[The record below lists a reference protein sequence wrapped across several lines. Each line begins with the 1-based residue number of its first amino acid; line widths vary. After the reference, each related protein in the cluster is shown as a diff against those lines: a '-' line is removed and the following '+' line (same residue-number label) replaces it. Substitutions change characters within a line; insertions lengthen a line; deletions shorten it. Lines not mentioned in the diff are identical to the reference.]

1 MYSLSCRWVWRIPL
15 LLLILALLGLIAVA
29 FVIRFWYIPHASEYR
44 DEISA
49 VISNTAGT
57 PITIQSVEGAWEGV
71 RPALEFKQVQVYDH
85 SNHPALKLDR
95 IYGVLS
101 WWSLLYGSI
110 EFYRLEIDRPTLA
123 MRRDKSG
130 KFFLAGIELPQG
142 EPTEDTDLADW
153 LLQQR
158 SLVVNNATLSWQDA
172 MVSNAVLVLTDL
184 GFRLENR
191 GSLHNFGLTA
201 RPPSN
206 IASPVVVQ
214 GSVRGRTFSQ
224 LRNWSGD
231 IHTELNN
238 VDLKTLR
245 YFLPIPEEL
254 RQGSGALKLV
264 FTGDGKGR
272 VGVNADLTLKDVR
285 AQFNP
290 NVAELA
296 LAEVTGKVGLKD
308 LAPGF
313 EVTTENLAVKWA
325 DTQQPWRPG
334 DAKIVFHPASDQQ
347 PERGEITTKQID
359 LTGLLVVLQSIPLPE
374 DARAKL
380 RQLAPAGRL
389 RDFIVGWTR
398 TNAGVSQY
406 QLKGQFQNLALAPH
420 NDVPGFT
427 GLSGSINANQ
437 NGGGLVLDSKAVTYR
452 APTMFVASLA
462 FDTLTAR
469 ARWKTTKDGVD
480 VTVDDAA
487 FANSDGAM
495 SLGGRY
501 RSVAGTPGWAD
512 ISGKLLRGDARGVW
526 RYVPKIVPDRVREW
540 LKASLLAGKSE
551 SGSFKV
557 KGNLYDFPFA
567 ADKGGIFEVVADA
580 HDGIVRPVPGW
591 PKIEDIN
598 ARLIF
603 RGITMDVVGNKG
615 RIFQSTI
622 KQGRVRIADL
632 AHHDPVVELQLQG
645 DSNVQDGLRYIAESG
660 VREMIGGSTDRF
672 AGSGNSKLDL
682 KLSIPLARLSQT
694 RVAGT
699 WRFMNGQL
707 TDQQKTIPDL
717 NRIVGPLF
725 FSERGIEAKQLQG
738 EVLGGPGQ
746 ATITTDKN
754 YKISIH
760 AKGKATAAGV
770 QRQYKNSSI
779 QYFTGAG
786 DWSGVIQV
794 AKGEAN
800 IKIGAT
806 ATLLGGP
813 AKLNLTN
820 QKDGTLRI
828 DGQGE
833 ATLAGMKQYFD
844 PRAMKYVTANA
855 TWTGAV
861 TIQDEKGQLR
871 ATANTSV
878 LGRPAQFQITA
889 TPDGATTLE
898 GGGSIE
904 TAVLEKD
911 LKLAI
916 LKDFAQTTDWKTKIK
931 LKDNKAEIGIDATSK
946 LYDEPIELSLL
957 NRRGDD
963 WDVRAKGSMTPKMIR
978 QIWSQPWVDDLS
990 GATDWVGQ
998 FQVRGKKY
1006 NGHIESNLRGLTS
1019 GLPRPLAKTA
1029 GESWLSRIDIEN
1041 LDTKQERWRIRLADQ
1056 LNAQLLFREIE
1067 YGKHDVPRAEIAFG
1081 RPPPALARD
1090 GIWLTGTIA
1099 SLDAD
1104 GWRRL
1109 LKRMPGNSGA
1119 GQQVKA
1125 PIALGGVDLTVA
1137 NMHLFNRD
1145 FTNFQIKAEKGKSQW
1160 LIGLDGDNVRGNA
1173 LWQPDGAGKIM
1184 ARFSQLSLPAENP
1197 PTPTTPANARPAPS
1211 NVGRLPSM
1219 DIVADS
1225 FQIGN
1230 RKLGRLELLAKQ
1242 EGQDWHMERVRLSS
1256 PADVF
1261 TADGVW
1267 QGWLD
1272 RPQTALNVNLRVSDL
1287 GQFLGN
1293 MGYPGTVKR
1302 GSAEIVGRV
1311 SWLGDPYALNP
1322 ASLSGNFTLAAKSG
1336 QFLKVKPGVG
1346 KLLGLISLQALP
1358 KRITLDFR
1366 DIFSDGF
1373 AFDDISA
1380 TVKMDLGEM
1389 HTDDFFMRGSSAGV
1403 IMQGTAD
1410 ARTESQNLK
1419 VKVIPSLAETIA
1431 VAGGLAGG
1439 PVIGIGAYVLQKIL
1453 QNPFDKIFA
1462 YEYTIRGKWDDPVI
1476 AKVPVPQQERKP
1488 NRR

>member
-1 MYSLSCRWVWRIPL
+1 MYSLSRRWVWRIL
-15 LLLILALLGLIAVA
+15 LSLLILALLGLIAVGLA
-29 FVIRFWYIPHASEYR
+29 LRYWYVPHASDYR
-44 DEISA
+44 DKITALISD
-49 VISNTAGT
+49 TTGT
-57 PITIQSVEGAWEGV
+57 PITIQSIEGAWEGV
-71 RPALEFKQVQVYDH
+71 RPTLEFKQVAVYDH
-85 SNHPALKLDR
+85 SNHPALNLDR

-123 MRRDKSG
+123 MRRDKAG

-142 EPTEDTDLADW
+142 DPTEDTDLADW

-172 MVSNAVLVLTDL
+172 KVSDAVLVLTDL

-191 GSLHNFGLTA
+191 GRLHNFGLTA
-201 RPPSN
+201 RPPSD
-206 IASPVVVQ
+206 IASPLVVQ

-224 LRNWSGD
+224 LRHWSGD
-231 IHTELNN
+231 IHTELNQ

-245 YFLPIPEEL
+245 HFLPIPAEL

-272 VGVNADLTLKDVR
+272 VGVSADLTLKDVR

-296 LAEVTGKVGLKD
+296 LAEVTGKVGFKD

-334 DAKIVFHPASDQQ
+334 DAKIVFHPASDKQ

-374 DARAKL
+374 NARAQL
-380 RQLAPAGRL
+380 RQFAPAGRL
-389 RDFIVGWTR
+389 QDFIVGWTSS
-398 TNAGVSQY
+398 NAGLSQY
-406 QLKGQFQNLALAPH
+406 QLKGQFQNLSLAAH
-420 NDVPGFT
+420 DELPGFS
-427 GLSGSINANQ
+427 GLSGGVNANQ
-437 NGGGLVLDSKAVTYR
+437 NGGGLIVDSKAVIYR
-452 APTMFVASLA
+452 APTMFVEPLV
-462 FDTLTAR
+462 FDNLTAQ

-480 VTVDDAA
+480 VTVDNAA

-495 SLGGRY
+495 SLAGRY

-512 ISGKLLRGDARGVW
+512 VSGKLLRGDVRGLW
-526 RYVPKIVPDRVREW
+526 RYVPRIVPDRVRAW
-540 LKASLLAGKSE
+540 MKVSLLAGKSE
-551 SGSFKV
+551 SGSFKLN
-557 KGNLYDFPFA
+557 GNLYDFPFA
-567 ADKGGIFEVVADA
+567 DDKGGIFEFVADA
-580 HDGIVRPVPGW
+580 HDGVVRPVPEW
-591 PKIEDIN
+591 PKIEDIS

-603 RGITMDVVGNKG
+603 RGITMDIAGNNG
-615 RIFQSTI
+615 RIFQSKI
-622 KQGRVRIADL
+622 RKGRIRIVDL
-632 AHHDPVVELQLQG
+632 AHHDPVVEVELQS
-645 DSNVQDGLRYIAESG
+645 DSSVQDGLRYIAESD
-660 VREMIGGSTDRF
+660 VRKFIRGGTDRF

-682 KLSIPLARLSQT
+682 KLSIPLARLPET

-699 WRFMNGQL
+699 WQFINGQL
-707 TDQQKTIPDL
+707 TDQQKVIPDL
-717 NRIVGPLF
+717 NKITGPLL

-746 ATITTDKN
+746 ATIATDKN
-754 YKISIH
+754 HKITIN
-760 AKGKATAAGV
+760 AKGKATATGV
-770 QRQYKNSSI
+770 LRQYKNPAA
-779 QYFTGAG
+779 QYFSGAG

-794 AKGEAN
+794 QNGDTS

-806 ATLLGGP
+806 GTLLGGP
-813 AKLNLTN
+813 AKLNITN
-820 QKDGTLRI
+820 LKDGTLRI
-828 DGQGE
+828 DGQGD
-833 ATLAGMKQYFD
+833 ATLAGMKQHFD
-844 PRAMKYVTANA
+844 PAAMKYVTANA
-855 TWTGAV
+855 NWTAAV
-861 TIQDEKGQLR
+861 TIQDDKGELR

-878 LGRPAQFQITA
+878 LGAPAQFQIAT
-889 TPDGATTLE
+889 TPDGTTTLE
-898 GGGSIE
+898 GGGSVE
-904 TAVLEKD
+904 TAALEKD

-916 LKDFAQTTDWKTKIK
+916 LKDFAKTTDWKTKIK
-931 LKDNKAEIGIDATSK
+931 LKDGKTGISIDATSK
-946 LYDEPIELSLL
+946 LYGEPIALSLM
-957 NRRGDD
+957 NRSGDD

-978 QIWSQPWVDDLS
+978 QISPQPWVDDLS
-990 GATDWVGQ
+990 GVGEWSGQ

-1006 NGHIESNLRGLTS
+1006 GGQIESNLRGLTS
-1019 GLPRPLAKTA
+1019 NLPRPFAKTA
-1029 GESWLSRIDIEN
+1029 NESWPSRIDIQN
-1041 LDTKQERWRIRLADQ
+1041 LDAKQERWQIKLADQ
-1056 LNAQLLFREIE
+1056 LNAQLLLREID
-1067 YGKHDVPRAEIAFG
+1067 YGKRDVPRAEIAFG
-1081 RPPPALARD
+1081 GPAPALSRD
-1090 GIWLTGTIA
+1090 GVWLSGTIA

-1109 LKRMPGNSGA
+1109 SKRMSAGNGA
-1119 GQQVKA
+1119 SQQNA
-1125 PIALGGVDLTVA
+1125 ASIALGGVDLTVA
-1137 NMHLFNRD
+1137 NMNLFNRD
-1145 FTNFQIKAEKGKSQW
+1145 FVNFQIKAEQGKSQW
-1160 LIGLDGDNVRGNA
+1160 LIGLDGDNMRGNA
-1173 LWQPDGAGKIM
+1173 LWQPDGAGTIT

-1197 PTPTTPANARPAPS
+1197 PAPTQANARPEPS

-1219 DIVADS
+1219 DIVADN
-1225 FQIGN
+1225 FQIGK
-1230 RKLGRLELLAKQ
+1230 RKLGRLELRANQ
-1242 EGQDWHMERVRLSS
+1242 EGQDWHMERVRLST
-1256 PADVF
+1256 PAGVF

-1272 RPQTALNVNLRVSDL
+1272 RPQTAMNLNLKVTDL

-1311 SWLGDPYALNP
+1311 SWLGDPYALDP

-1336 QFLKVKPGVG
+1336 QFLKVQPGVG

-1373 AFDDISA
+1373 AFDAISA

-1389 HTDDFFMRGSSAGV
+1389 QTDDFFMRGSSAGV

-1419 VKVIPSLAETIA
+1419 VKVIPNLAETFA
-1431 VAGGLAGG
+1431 VAGGIAGG
-1439 PVIGIGAYVLQKIL
+1439 PVIGIAAYLLQKIL

-1462 YEYTIRGKWDDPVI
+1462 YEYNVTGNWDDPVV
-1476 AKVPVPQQERKP
+1476 AKVSRPQQEKKII
-1488 NRR
+1488 RR